1 MNNYLLFGHILKCS
15 VIPKSQVHPALFR
28 GANKRFKRIPHSKI
42 AGKILTKPL
51 SEDKWADK
59 ISRTNQ
65 KRADQAKKLKEM
77 GYEFEAPELKTA
89 SAPVGIEAPEEI
101 EKSPEAVEEQPSTT
115 VEAAPVAQDEVTE
128 APKSAGEDM
137 DDDGVESLD
146 GELAVGK
153 FSKIIPKEKVP
164 KGNQRTKK
172 QTKSKPKKARARA

>member
-28 GANKRFKRIPHSKI
+28 GANKRFKRIPHAKI

-51 SEDKWADK
+51 SEDKWAAK

-89 SAPVGIEAPEEI
+89 SAPVGIEAAEDV
-101 EKSPEAVEEQPSTT
+101 EKTPEAVEAPSTT
-115 VEAAPVAQDEVTE
+115 VESAPIAKDEVAE
-128 APKSAGEDM
+128 AAKPAEQDI
-137 DDDGVESLD
+137 DDGVESLD

-153 FSKIIPKEKVP
+153 FSKIIPKETVP

-172 QTKSKPKKARARA
+172 PSKPKKKARARA